1 MRKRPPKLKSQIPD
15 EQRYEAGIKLLL
27 NVAKKLIRKHV
38 EPKLEQIAQ
47 KVETRIDDEA
57 DIINTA
63 LGKVRRFFEKE
74 VTSKDYERVAED
86 GARRV
91 NKTNTA
97 NHATLMR
104 TIIGVDP
111 VKFEPWLDAET
122 NLFVQNNV
130 SLIKSLP
137 TEVFSDIEQML
148 FRDGRRGLSPKE
160 LKANI
165 KELFGA
171 TDNHAA
177 LISRD
182 QVSKFNSSLTE
193 LRQKNAG
200 IKEYEWATSK
210 DGRVRTLANTGGY
223 SDHGRLDGETFS
235 WDSPPVTVFK
245 GKRAGERNH
254 PGQDIQCRCQAIP
267 KLPKRGKT

>member
-1 MRKRPPKLKSQIPD
+1 MSKRPPKLKSQIPD

-27 NVAKKLIRKHV
+27 NVAKKLVRKHV

-74 VTSKDYERVAED
+74 VTNKDYKRVAED

-111 VKFEPWLDAET
+111 AKFEPWLTAET
-122 NLFVQNNV
+122 NLFVKNNV
-130 SLIKSLP
+130 SLIKTLP
-137 TEVFSDIEQML
+137 GEVFADIEQML
-148 FRDGRRGLSPKE
+148 FRDARRGLSPKE
-160 LKANI
+160 LKGKI

-171 TDNHAA
+171 TDNQAA
-177 LISRD
+177 KIARD
-182 QVSKFNSSLTE
+182 QVNKFNGSLTE

-200 IKEYEWATSK
+200 ISEYEWLDSS
-210 DGRVRTLANTGGY
+210 DGRVR
-223 SDHGRLDGETFS
+223 SDHHILNGTTQR
-235 WDSPPVTVFK
+235 WDKPPITVRS

-254 PGQDIQCRCQAIP
+254 PGQDIFCRCQAIP
-267 KLPKRGKT
+267 VLPKLKKG